1 MFVTTANTLIYYLH
15 LLDRMEVIRLSGYTE
30 DEKVNISQKY
40 LIPNQSKNNGLK
52 KEEWK
57 IDENINR
64 KLIRIILERVE
75 LEI

>member
-1 MFVTTANTLIYYLH
+1 
-15 LLDRMEVIRLSGYTE
+15 MEVIRLSGYTE

-52 KEEWK
+52 KEEWT

-64 KLIRIILERVE
+64 KIIRHYTESQV
-75 LEI
+75 